1 MDAKLARYEKELEQ
15 KVLQGL
21 IRGSLLVKDVSK
33 SKCPVKTGRLRKSID
48 ITVKDESVLKIGSDV
63 YYAYYQHESNP
74 NGKAFFLRNA
84 LYENL
89 NNIEEMIEDST
100 KR

>member
-1 MDAKLARYEKELEQ
+1 MDAKLARYEKELEE

-33 SKCPVKTGRLRKSID
+33 SKCPVKTGRLRDSID
-48 ITVKDESVLKIGSDV
+48 VTVKDESIFRIGSNV
-63 YYAYYQHESNP
+63 YYAYHQHEANP

-89 NNIEEMIEDST
+89 NNIADMIEDST